1 MGVETVSL
9 VIAAFVNASLAIA
22 ALLRNIRSRL
32 CVAFATWTALLFVH
46 DAVTVLEKFQQ
57 NPWISSSVTHTLSI
71 WLAGP
76 ATLLFLREM
85 VTVKGDLLRKFLWPY
100 IPLTLLLVGFLR
112 IPAVEPQYA
121 PLMLILAHLAYL
133 FPAGVWVL
141 VLHHAASHS
150 NLTRERLRLQ
160 YAYVGGIV
168 TVGIFATDV
177 LNLSGVGVPPLGTL
191 ARTLYLFFIFHTFV
205 QRELMTAEEVLG
217 KLALFSGVAVML
229 STIYLFLVSWVGDKR
244 DLFLFNTLIAS
255 VVIVVLFEPI
265 RSFTGWATR
274 KLLVRRNTMLEEE
287 LNALSL
293 NLRGLVE
300 PAELSRQ
307 IAGSLKKT
315 IGIQACSLF
324 VLERDGLTFIRF
336 DGDGVPFGNE
346 EEFSTAPLVEYM
358 ILRRGRPFVLETV
371 ENDRDS
377 FHSPQARKFCE
388 DCVEGMRKL
397 GADFVLPFTHEGRV
411 VGFSAV
417 KSAETIALSAEQ
429 LRMFIPVA
437 RQIALLLRNS
447 QTLGTLSE
455 RNKLAAVGE
464 MAAGLAHEIKNP
476 LGSIKGAAQ
485 LLAGQNIGADPAS
498 AEFLKIIVD
507 ETDRLS
513 GVLTDFLDYAKPRRQ
528 QGVQGC
534 DPVRVLEHATALVL
548 RDSKVKVEIQG
559 TTDGVLADADPDGL
573 KQVILNLLLNAV
585 EAMEDGVEGR
595 ILMRVRSIRPKRPLA
610 FAENLPL
617 YKVWEGWQRTVAPRE
632 SRGMVE
638 IEVIDNGPGIPASE
652 RAKVFTPFYT
662 TKPRGTGLGLAIC
675 QRMVEAM
682 GGIIT
687 VRPNRP
693 RGTVFTIHLPI
704 KEEGEL
710 LLPSKMKPK
719 ELPV

>member
-32 CVAFATWTALLFVH
+32 CVAFACWMGVLFVH

-57 NPWISSSVTHTLSI
+57 SPWISSSVTHTLSV

-76 ATLLFLREM
+76 ATLWFLKEM
-85 VTVKGDLLRKFLWPY
+85 VPIRGDRLQRYLWPY
-100 IPLTLLLVGFLR
+100 APLTLILLAVLWLPGF
-112 IPAVEPQYA
+112 EPKYA
-121 PLMLILAHLAYL
+121 PLLLILAHVAYL
-133 FPAGVWVL
+133 FPAGVWVI
-141 VLHHAASHS
+141 VVHS
-150 NLTRERLRLQ
+150 VAVQSTLTRERLRLQ
-160 YAYVGGIV
+160 YAYLGGIV
-168 TVGIFATDV
+168 TVAVFTTDI
-177 LNLSGVGVPPLGTL
+177 LSLSGVSVPPLGTL

-205 QRELMTAEEVLG
+205 QKELMTAEEVLG
-217 KLALFSGVAVML
+217 KLALFSGVSVVL

-265 RSFTGWATR
+265 RSFTAWATR
-274 KLLVRRNTMLEEE
+274 RLLLRSNSMLEDE
-287 LNALSL
+287 LAALSA

-300 PAELSRQ
+300 PAELSRRVSE
-307 IAGSLKKT
+307 ALGKT
-315 IGIQACSLF
+315 IGIQSCSLF
-324 VLERDGLTFIRF
+324 VLERDGLTFVRF
-336 DGDGVPFGNE
+336 DSEGVPFGNDE
-346 EEFSTAPLVEYM
+346 ESSTAPLVEYM
-358 ILRRGRPFVLETV
+358 ILRRGRPFVVETV

-377 FHSPQARKFCE
+377 FHSVQARKFCE
-388 DCVEGMRKL
+388 ECIEGMRKI
-397 GADFVLPFTHEGRV
+397 GADFILPFTHEGRV

-417 KSAETIALSAEQ
+417 KSAETLALSNEQ
-429 LRMFIPVA
+429 LRIFIPVS

-485 LLAGQNIGADPAS
+485 LLAGQNLGTDSAS

-528 QGVQGC
+528 QSHQGC
-534 DPVRVLEHATALVL
+534 DPVRVLEHATALL
-548 RDSKVKVEIQG
+548 LKDSKVRVEIQSDKE
-559 TTDGVLADADPDGL
+559 TFLVDADPDGL
-573 KQVILNLLLNAV
+573 KQVVLNLLLNAV
-585 EAMEDGVEGR
+585 EALEGNTETPR
-595 ILMRVRSIRPKRPLA
+595 ILLRVRPIRPKRALP
-610 FAENLPL
+610 FAGKLPL
-617 YKVWEGWQRTVAPRE
+617 YKVWEGWQRSIPRDSKGVA
-632 SRGMVE
+632 E
-638 IEVIDNGPGIPASE
+638 IEVIDNGPGIPAES
-652 RAKVFTPFYT
+652 RAKIFTPFYT

-687 VRPNRP
+687 VKPNRP
-693 RGTVFTIHLPI
+693 RGTIFTIHLPLR
-704 KEEGEL
+704 EEGDP
-710 LLPSKMKPK
+710 LPEKLRTK
-719 ELPV
+719 ELPA